1 MKNEMQQMDLELMM
15 NKESIDMTD
24 LHAANDYELLDES
37 LAFLER
43 KIKTPDISI
52 IKKKFDRCRATRGTK
67 CVQSMALIGAAGSGK
82 SWLSEGYVEESPR
95 YTENGQ
101 KIVPV
106 LYASMPEKAT
116 SKVMVS
122 RLLRNL
128 TGLKTI
134 SGTEENIQSRLSA
147 RLIAAKTELIILDE
161 TQHLTRESSSISI
174 QHAADAIKTIMT
186 DTKIPVVCV
195 GMESSKSLLTGK
207 SRFKHEK
214 QLFRRNRRLHVL
226 APYDIGNSHWKL
238 LIQQYQTILDC
249 EVNLTS
255 DEMLKRLFAATEG
268 LFGFLTP
275 LFMEAIEIAG
285 STKAITKDVLAKAYV
300 EFQPED
306 YLLKCNPF
314 SETLAQVEVGL
325 TRLLNKGKGEMKT
338 KSKPKK
344 KVKV

>member
-1 MKNEMQQMDLELMM
+1 MQQMALELMM
-15 NKESIDMTD
+15 NKETIDMTN
-24 LHAANDYELLDES
+24 LRAANDYELLDES

-43 KIKTPDISI
+43 KVKTPDITI
-52 IKKKFDRCRATRGTK
+52 IKQKFDRCRATRGTK
-67 CVQSMALIGAAGSGK
+67 CVQSMALIGSAGCGK
-82 SWLSEGYVEESPR
+82 SWLCEKYVEKSPR

-116 SKVMVS
+116 SKVMLS
-122 RLLRNL
+122 RLLREL

-134 SGTEENIQSRLSA
+134 SGTEENILGRLVS
-147 RLIAAKTELIILDE
+147 RLIAAQTEIVIVDE
-161 TQHLTRESSSISI
+161 TQHLTRESSSIAI
-174 QHAADAIKTIMT
+174 QHAADAIKTLMT

-207 SRFKHEK
+207 TRFKHEK

-226 APYDIGNSHWKL
+226 APYEVGTDNWKG

-249 EVNLTS
+249 EIALTS
-255 DEMLKRLFAATEG
+255 EDMLKRLFAATGG

-285 STKAITKDVLAKAYV
+285 STKAITQKALAQAYV

-306 YLLKCNPF
+306 TELLFNPF
-314 SETLAQVEVGL
+314 SATLAQVEVGL
-325 TRLLNKGKGEMKT
+325 TKLMRKEKKKKKAKNKGKEKA
-338 KSKPKK
+338 
-344 KVKV
+344 

>member
-1 MKNEMQQMDLELMM
+1 MQQMDLELMM
-15 NKESIDMTD
+15 NKETIDMTD
-24 LHAANDYELLDES
+24 LHAANDCELLDDTLE
-37 LAFLER
+37 FLER
-43 KIKTPDISI
+43 KIKTPDITI
-52 IKKKFDRCRATRGTK
+52 IKQKFDRCRATRGTK
-67 CVQSMALIGAAGSGK
+67 CVQSMALIGESGSGK
-82 SWLSEGYVEESPR
+82 SRLCEGYVEESPR

-134 SGTEENIQSRLSA
+134 SGTEENIQGRLSP
-147 RLIAAKTELIILDE
+147 RLVAAKTEMIILDE

-174 QHAADAIKTIMT
+174 QHAADAIKTIMN

-195 GMESSKSLLTGK
+195 GMKSSKTLLTGK
-207 SRFKHEK
+207 TRFKHER

-226 APYDIGNSHWKL
+226 APYEVGTDNWKA
-238 LIQQYQTILDC
+238 LIQQYQVILEC

-255 DEMLKRLFAATEG
+255 EDMLKRLFAATGG

-285 STKAITKDVLAKAYV
+285 STKAITQEVLAKAYV

-306 YLLKCNPF
+306 TELLFNPF

-325 TRLLNKGKGEMKT
+325 TKLLNKGGEEA
-338 KSKPKK
+338 
-344 KVKV
+344 